1 MLDGETRPCSHGAVA
16 AFPVLRFVC
25 RAVAALLIPASPAV
39 AEWFVVCDPASGSV
53 TVEQS
58 VGAREAL
65 AGPFPGERTANVW
78 IDESCPARR
87 CAAGRGCVAAGEE
100 VRSVGGWLAVCNL
113 GRGSVGLVRDKIP
126 SGFVALKVSGEE
138 AKPHAETAAASAWVD
153 RACPTWRCDERG
165 SCAGSSAGTKPA
177 GGSKPAAAGG
187 GWAAGELTSV
197 NLSGPDSAGE
207 APVASR
213 SDPGP
218 ADPGDPGGPA
228 PADLSPLIETAKAAA
243 GACSF
248 QASLMTAEQMTRFDP
263 NDPWLVANLPNLRRL
278 AERQRIT
285 EATVW
290 EASSALSS
298 GDLKRA
304 RKLAVTAANN
314 AVSCQSGAV
323 SELVRGIDAAIASDR
338 QARAADRGRVV
349 SALLPDLFDLAR
361 AVSGAAAGT
370 PVSAMGG
377 APLPPSGAASRVPAA
392 GPDPCAFKYTY
403 KNVWNFEP
411 TCTCP
416 GYRFEARQFRC
427 VR

>member
-1 MLDGETRPCSHGAVA
+1 MLDRRTRSSSYGTVA
-16 AFPVLRFVC
+16 AGSVFRVACCAVVTLLTLAN
-25 RAVAALLIPASPAV
+25 RAAAD
-39 AEWFVVCDPASGSV
+39 WFVVCDPASGSV

-58 VGAREAL
+58 VGGREAL

-78 IDESCPARR
+78 IDESCPGRR

-100 VRSVGGWLAVCNL
+100 TRSADGWLAVCNL
-113 GRGSVGLVRDKIP
+113 ARGTVGLVRDKIP
-126 SGFVALKVSGEE
+126 SGFVALKVTGEE
-138 AKPHAETAAASAWVD
+138 AKPHAETAAAYAWVV

-165 SCAGSSAGTKPA
+165 SCAGSSAG
-177 GGSKPAAAGG
+177 SKPAAAGG

-197 NLSGPDSAGE
+197 TLSGPDGAGA

-218 ADPGDPGGPA
+218 ADPGGPGGPA

-248 QASLMTAEQMTRFDP
+248 QASLMAAEQMTRFDP
-263 NDPWLVANLPNLRRL
+263 NDPWLAANLSNLRRL

-314 AVSCQSGAV
+314 AVSCQSSAV

-338 QARAADRGRVV
+338 QARAADRGRAVA
-349 SALLPDLFDLAR
+349 ALLPDLFDLAR
-361 AVSGAAAGT
+361 AVSATAAGT

-377 APLPPSGAASRVPAA
+377 APPPPSGAAARVPAA

-403 KNVWNFEP
+403 KNVWNVEP